1 MGTMDDHPK
10 YRTLLTQVEKRGE
23 AAPSPRL
30 PCREELLHRSSN
42 GQICEWENTMEKIEI
57 QKQQVIGWA
66 VVIRKDG
73 DVSYK
78 CLEPIVLSVD
88 GVGECC
94 IEEKND
100 RAEGDIAGILP
111 AAA

>member
-1 MGTMDDHPK
+1 
-10 YRTLLTQVEKRGE
+10 
-23 AAPSPRL
+23 
-30 PCREELLHRSSN
+30 
-42 GQICEWENTMEKIEI
+42 MEKIEI

-94 IEEKND
+94 IDEKND
-100 RAEGDIAGILP
+100 RVEGDIAGILP
-111 AAA
+111 AASETYRVTLSFTVSIVWNGSASFTGA